1 MSDTQW
7 GNGFAPSQVMKVF
20 AAGTLLWSAL
30 VVLYVFSPFAGVAA
44 LSAGFGYVARVANS
58 PVRVR
63 VR

>member
-1 MSDTQW
+1 
-7 GNGFAPSQVMKVF
+7 MKVF

-30 VVLYVFSPFAGVAA
+30 VALYVFNPFAGIAA
-44 LSAGFGYVARVANS
+44 LSAGFGFVARDAYS

>member
-1 MSDTQW
+1 
-7 GNGFAPSQVMKVF
+7 MKVF

-30 VVLYVFSPFAGVAA
+30 VALYVFSPFAGVAA

>member
-1 MSDTQW
+1 
-7 GNGFAPSQVMKVF
+7 MKVF

-30 VVLYVFSPFAGVAA
+30 VTLYVFSPFAGIAA
-44 LSAGFGYVARVANS
+44 VSAGFGYVARGMYS